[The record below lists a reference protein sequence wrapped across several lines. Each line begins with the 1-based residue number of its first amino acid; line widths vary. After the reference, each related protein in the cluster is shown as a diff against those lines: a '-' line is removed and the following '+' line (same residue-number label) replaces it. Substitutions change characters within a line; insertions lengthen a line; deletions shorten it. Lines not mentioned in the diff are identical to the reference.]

1 MSKLHHVKSYL
12 EANKM
17 DLAIFSDPVSIYY
30 LTGYHSDPHERHMML
45 FVMPDHDSLLFL
57 LHWM

>member
-30 LTGYHSDPHERHMML
+30 LTGIIAILMSAT
-45 FVMPDHDSLLFL
+45 
-57 LHWM
+57 

>member
-1 MSKLHHVKSYL
+1 MSKLNHVTSYL
-12 EANKM
+12 ETNKL

-45 FVMPDHDSLLFL
+45 FVMPDHDPLL
-57 LHWM
+57 